1 MLILRSG
8 VLILTLILAGL
19 SCFIVTAL
27 ADTIAEQPQ
36 LDDQWLSTYAVQAGI
51 QIVGDVETAKSYSIQ
66 MGLMK
71 AVNLAAEDILGA
83 ESSFLVN
90 PEFENFITK
99 SYSDFISD
107 YQVKSSSAAD
117 NNYTVQLDVEVRVG
131 ALSVELFTRQV
142 PFPKPR
148 VMVII
153 TEMHES
159 EMTPYPNTE
168 SSIIQGLVSNGFDVV
183 DQAQSELIR
192 NDDLVRTALYGSP
205 EALLRDERIRDQRT
219 EIILIGESL
228 SEYGDFAGGL
238 YSCRAKANIKVI
250 QVDTA
255 KILVAYDCEA
265 SGKDTSELLA
275 SNSALANAGKEIYD
289 VVIPR
294 LLLKF
299 NPQSPHSVTLN
310 IFNIDFEDLIVF
322 EHDLSRNIPGLNSV
336 VRRNY
341 ATNTAEIEVMY
352 EGSGQNLSESFILKP
367 FTKYTYEI
375 VEFSESRIDLKITGI
390 DEGFVPPE
398 PGLTTEPLLIEEP
411 ANTGIGS
418 SGVPGVPLVTTP
430 SPENVLTKQSD
441 GRIGLSIVPF
451 EDPYDTGLGTA
462 GANTLGEKLNKLS
475 FFHFIAGDDIAVIN
489 EVVSQRIN
497 WFNMDPRDFAVDQ
510 EQAVFDWIILG
521 SINNVTFEV
530 TYKEGQTSKDKYG
543 KTYYVVKPSWVKK
556 GALEV
561 SIKVVDLRTYEVV
574 FEESQASWDNQ
585 TAATKAALKSDE
597 AMSNNMLNTVIM
609 DSYIG
614 ILKMCY
620 DYFEVAGCILAKDP
634 NQKGRAIINLT
645 GAEGVF
651 IEMPMLVY
659 TAGEP
664 IILPNGSEIASWKEL
679 CKATVKEVNDRDG
692 YSIIELDDKWFQWIE
707 CEEGKNKVVPRFL
720 VEKSD
725 DDDIWDFLGG

>member
-8 VLILTLILAGL
+8 VFILTLILTAL
-19 SCFIVTAL
+19 SCFIVTVF

-36 LDDQWLSTYAVQAGI
+36 LDDEWLSTYTVQAGI
-51 QIVGDVETAKSYSIQ
+51 QIVGDEETAKNYSIQ

-83 ESSFLVN
+83 DSSFLTN
-90 PEFENFITK
+90 PEYDNFITK
-99 SYSDFISD
+99 SYIDFVSD
-107 YQVKSSSAAD
+107 YQVKSSSAVD
-117 NNYTVQLDVEVRVG
+117 NNYIVQLDVEVRVG

-142 PFPKPR
+142 AFPKPR

-153 TEMHES
+153 SEMHES

-183 DQAQSELIR
+183 DQAQSALIR
-192 NDDLVRTALYGSP
+192 NDDLVRNALYGSP
-205 EALLRDERIRDQRT
+205 EGLLHDERIRDQRT

-265 SGKDTSELLA
+265 SGKDTTELLA
-275 SNSALANAGKEIYD
+275 SNSALSNAGKEIFD
-289 VVIPR
+289 VVIPK

-310 IFNIDFEDLIVF
+310 IYNIDFEDLIVF

-336 VRRNY
+336 IRRNY
-341 ATNTAEIEVMY
+341 ATNTAEIEVIY
-352 EGSGQNLSESFILKP
+352 DGSAQNLSESFILKP
-367 FTKYTYEI
+367 FTKYTFAI
-375 VEFSESRIDLKITGI
+375 VEFSENRIDLKITGI
-390 DEGFVPPE
+390 DEGFIPPE
-398 PGLTTEPLLIEEP
+398 PGLTSEALLVERP
-411 ANTGIGS
+411 TNTGIGS
-418 SGVPGVPLVTTP
+418 TVVPDALLGTTP
-430 SPENVLTKQSD
+430 APENVPTEQND
-441 GRIGLSIVPF
+441 DRIGLSIVPF
-451 EDPYDTGLGTA
+451 EDPYGTGLGDA
-462 GANTLGEKLNKLS
+462 GANALGEKLNKLG
-475 FFHFIAGDDIAVIN
+475 FFRFTAAGDIAAIN

-497 WFNMDPRDFAVDQ
+497 WFNMDPRDFANNE
-510 EQAVFDWIILG
+510 EQAAFDWIILG
-521 SINNVTFEV
+521 SINAVTFEI
-530 TYKEGQTSKDKYG
+530 TYNEGQKSKDKYG
-543 KTYYVVKPSWVKK
+543 KTYYVVKPSWAKK
-556 GALEV
+556 GAMEI

-585 TAATKAALKSDE
+585 KAATKAALKSDE

-609 DSYIG
+609 DAYIG

-620 DYFEVAGCILAKDP
+620 DYFEVEGYILAKDP
-634 NQKGRAIINLT
+634 NQKGRAIIDLT
-645 GAEGVF
+645 SAEGVF
-651 IEMPMLVY
+651 IEMSMLVY

-664 IILPNGSEIASWKEL
+664 IILANGSEIASWKEL

-707 CEEGKNKVVPRFL
+707 CEEGKNKVEPRFL
-720 VEKSD
+720 VDKSD
-725 DDDIWDFLGG
+725 DVDIWDFLGG